1 MSEMAA
7 FIYGIL
13 ATAMISN
20 LVYMIVDAKRMRK
33 DAEKLDKMGDDILKD
48 IEVGKAYIEVANDL
62 SERLSKVE
70 EKLNIENKEEE

>member
-7 FIYGIL
+7 FIYGII

-20 LVYMIVDAKRMRK
+20 LIYMIVDAKRMK
-33 DAEKLDKMGDDILKD
+33 KEAERLDKMGDDILED
-48 IEVGKAYIEVANDL
+48 IKVGTAYIEVANNL
-62 SERLSKVE
+62 SERLDKVE

>member
-70 EKLNIENKEEE
+70 EKRNIENKEEE

>member
-7 FIYGIL
+7 FIYGIV

-20 LVYMIVDAKRMRK
+20 LIYMIVDAKRMK
-33 DAEKLDKMGDDILKD
+33 KEAERLDKMGDDILED
-48 IEVGKAYIEVANDL
+48 IKVGTAYIEVANNL
-62 SERLSKVE
+62 SERLDKVE